1 MRRRKER
8 TTRHHPTERKSVLL
22 CPQCRSSH
30 VVYEAGLITGQV
42 YHCLDCNYVGSFI
55 IEVDETEA
63 NAPPTDPA

>member
-1 MRRRKER
+1 M
-8 TTRHHPTERKSVLL
+8 RHHRPERKTVLI

-55 IEVDETEA
+55 IEEDE
-63 NAPPTDPA
+63 PDPSTLKSESDPNPGP

>member
-1 MRRRKER
+1 MRRRQREGR
-8 TTRHHPTERKSVLL
+8 TVLL

-55 IEVDETEA
+55 IEMDEKDLA
-63 NAPPTDPA
+63 ALPSKSK